1 MWNESGVS
9 RRGSPFYTTWLADLV
24 QLNLTFPTMLLM
36 LMMEPRQPLDT
47 RACAAA

>member
-9 RRGSPFYTTWLADLV
+9 RRSSLYATWLTDLV
-24 QLNLTFPTMLLM
+24 QLNLTFPVMLLM